1 MKKEDVIGKYFP
13 VLDNGYVSLI
23 DSMGDDSSI
32 VQAAR
37 VSYGKGTKTTSE
49 DRGLIR
55 YLIRQK
61 HTTPLEMVEFKFNI
75 SMPIHAHRQFIRHR
89 MSTTNEYSA
98 RYSVVPEVTYDD
110 YNINVQS
117 KNNKQGRADGELE
130 NRVYFQN
137 RVKQCKKD
145 AFELYN
151 EMVDEGAA
159 REIARMHLPLNTYT
173 YFYWKIDLH
182 NLLHFLRL
190 RCDNHAQY
198 EIRQFANT
206 IAGLVKVICPLAFEA
221 WEDYSFYASNWTRL
235 DQELHDFLV
244 IIKLDDPVRHYK
256 DNEFIKEKA
265 ESIGMSKREVEEFFE
280 KLERKQKVNFDLDL
294 STARD
299 AAYYEN
305 LVKEN

>member
-1 MKKEDVIGKYFP
+1 MDKNNILDKYFP
-13 VLDNGYVSLI
+13 ILDNGYVSLVNV
-23 DSMGDDSSI
+23 MGNDYSI

-37 VSYGKGTKTTSE
+37 VSYGKGTKTVNE

-55 YLIRQK
+55 YLMRNK
-61 HTTPLEMVEFKFNI
+61 HTTPFEMVEFQFNI
-75 SMPIHAHRQFIRHR
+75 AMPYHVSRQFCRHR
-89 MSTTNEYSA
+89 TASINEYSG
-98 RYSVVPEVTYDD
+98 RYSIVPEVTYND

-117 KNNKQGRADGELE
+117 KNNKQGRAEGELE
-130 NRVYFQN
+130 NRIYFQN
-137 RVKQCKKD
+137 RVKQCKND

-151 EMVDEGAA
+151 DMVNNGAA

-190 RCDNHAQY
+190 RCDSHAQY
-198 EIRQFANT
+198 EIRQYANT
-206 IAGLVKVICPLAFEA
+206 LAGIVKAICPVAFEA

-235 DQELHDFLV
+235 DQELHSFWILN
-244 IIKLDDPVRHYK
+244 K
-256 DNEFIKEKA
+256 DEQFIKEKA
-265 ESIGMSKREVEEFFE
+265 ESAGMGKREVEEFFE
-280 KLERKQKVNFDLDL
+280 KLEPKPKVNFDLDL
-294 STARD
+294 STARN